1 MSRLSKSARAFLGY
15 AAGCVMAS
23 VGVAVEFGAGW
34 GLIAG
39 GVVCAASV
47 FCMADFDEPRGRR

>member
-1 MSRLSKSARAFLGY
+1 
-15 AAGCVMAS
+15 MAS